1 MKSAKKKRKRGKK
14 ERKVRDRGKEQFH
27 KGIVTFERPR
37 IPGSIFVTGKGRERE
52 RERESCGKQANKP
65 NKRSS
70 GLN

>member
-52 RERESCGKQANKP
+52 RERE
-65 NKRSS
+65 RRTE
-70 GLN
+70 